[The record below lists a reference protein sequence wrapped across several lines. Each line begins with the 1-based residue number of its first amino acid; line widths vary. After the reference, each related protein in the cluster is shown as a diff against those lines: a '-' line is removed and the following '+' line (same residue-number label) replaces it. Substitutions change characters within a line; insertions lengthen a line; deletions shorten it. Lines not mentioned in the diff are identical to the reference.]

1 MRALGV
7 DAAGKKGWVG
17 VVVDDHGFASA
28 HLART
33 LVEVIEAADGSG
45 AGAVD
50 AIGVD
55 IPIGLVDAPTRAA
68 DVACRQAVGSR
79 RSSVFPAPHP
89 SVIDLPDLAAVN
101 QHLRSLGHPAMSAQG
116 FMLFPRIRE
125 AAALADDPRIVEV
138 FPEASFA
145 AMASGHLSSSKKTW
159 NGLIARRVLLAVT
172 QPAIVLPDHL
182 PGVGEVPADD
192 VVDAAAVAWSAL
204 RLAHGTAMALGDP
217 AEVDARTGRRVAVWV

>member
-17 VVVDDHGFASA
+17 VVVDDRGFASA
-28 HLART
+28 HLALT
-33 LVEVIEAADGSG
+33 LAEVIAGAEA
-45 AGAVD
+45 AGAVE

-55 IPIGLVDAPTRAA
+55 IPIGLVDAPVRAA
-68 DVACRQAVGSR
+68 DVACRQAVGAR

-89 SVIDLPDLAAVN
+89 SVIDLTDLASVN
-101 QHLRSLGHPAMSAQG
+101 QHLRGLGHPAMSAQG
-116 FMLFPRIRE
+116 FMLFPRVRE
-125 AAALADDPRIVEV
+125 ASALAHDPRIAEV

-145 AMASGHLSSSKKTW
+145 AMAGGHLASSKKTW
-159 NGLIARRVLLAVT
+159 NGLIARRGLLEAA
-172 QPAIVLPDHL
+172 QPSIVLPDHL
-182 PGVGEVPADD
+182 PEVGEVPADD

-204 RLAHGTAMALGDP
+204 RIVHGTAVALGDP